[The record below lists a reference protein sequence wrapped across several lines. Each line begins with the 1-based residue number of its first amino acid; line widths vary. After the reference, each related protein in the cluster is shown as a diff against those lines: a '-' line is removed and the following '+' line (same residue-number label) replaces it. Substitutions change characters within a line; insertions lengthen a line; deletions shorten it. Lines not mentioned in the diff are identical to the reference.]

1 MEHIAMRSW
10 HSHIR
15 DKLSQEV
22 DDQTREKL
30 WAMNYLSGLSLET
43 QTITVPSNFL
53 LPHLKPVNLVR
64 ESSVFQTDKCK
75 DVGGEV
81 NDPYCEQ
88 SLPSSHPALQI
99 EQGKDDVKDSH

>member
-1 MEHIAMRSW
+1 MRSW
-10 HSHIR
+10 HSHVR
-15 DKLSQEV
+15 DHLSQEV

-43 QTITVPSNFL
+43 QTIIVPSNFL
-53 LPHLKPVNLVR
+53 LPHLRPLNLI
-64 ESSVFQTDKCK
+64 DKCK
-75 DVGGEV
+75 DVGDEV

-88 SLPSSHPALQI
+88 SLPSLHPALQI